1 MKLYGYWR
9 SGATYRVRIALALKG
24 LDYDYAPVNLLKGEQ
39 KSPDYL
45 KVSPQ
50 GLLPA
55 LVTDESAT
63 LTQSLA
69 IIDYLEETHP
79 TPSLLPADPVMRAR
93 ARQIAYAIAC
103 EAQPFQNLRVQKYLR
118 EEAGLDEAGV
128 RAWLDRF
135 VKGAIEAVEAMTA
148 ETAGDYCVGDQ
159 PTIADICLVPQV
171 YAALRFGVDLAD
183 APRLNAIYERCIA
196 HPAFVKAHPDNQ
208 PDAAR
213 G

>member
-1 MKLYGYWR
+1 MKLFGYWR

-24 LDYDYAPVNLLKGEQ
+24 LDYDYVPVNLLKGEQ

-45 KVSPQ
+45 KISPQ

-55 LVTDESAT
+55 LVTDEGVT

-69 IIDYLEETHP
+69 VIDYLEETHP
-79 TPSLLPADPVMRAR
+79 FPALLPADPIMRAK

-118 EEAGLDEAGV
+118 EEAGLNEAGV
-128 RAWLDRF
+128 KAWLDRF
-135 VKGAIEAVEAMTA
+135 VKGAIEAVESMTV

-159 PTIADICLVPQV
+159 PTIADICLVPQI
-171 YAALRFGVDLAD
+171 YAALRFGVDLAG

-196 HPAFVKAHPDNQ
+196 HPAFLKASPENQ
-208 PDAAR
+208 PDAPKD
-213 G
+213 